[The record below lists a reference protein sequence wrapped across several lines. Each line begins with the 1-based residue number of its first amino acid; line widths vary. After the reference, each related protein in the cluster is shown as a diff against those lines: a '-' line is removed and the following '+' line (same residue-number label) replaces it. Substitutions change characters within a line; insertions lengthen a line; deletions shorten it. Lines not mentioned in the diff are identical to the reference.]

1 MSSKPQELQ
10 FLPVAEVA
18 LGRPLHH
25 DVWDVEARGV
35 DQFSGIDLVN
45 RQMQAHTVKAQIR
58 QECEKY
64 GLSVEE
70 STIPVE
76 GRGPLKGVFTQRRV
90 EEGRRFA
97 LQLACG
103 SPVRPR

>member
-10 FLPVAEVA
+10 FLPVAEV
-18 LGRPLHH
+18 LLHH
-25 DVWDVEARGV
+25 DVWDVEARRV

-45 RQMQAHTVKAQIR
+45 RQMQGHTVKAQIR
-58 QECEKY
+58 LECEKH

-76 GRGPLKGVFTQRRV
+76 RRGTLKGVFTQRKV

-97 LQLACG
+97 LQVACG
-103 SPVRPR
+103 SPVRAR

>member
-1 MSSKPQELQ
+1 M
-10 FLPVAEVA
+10 
-18 LGRPLHH
+18 
-25 DVWDVEARGV
+25 

-70 STIPVE
+70 SIIPVE
-76 GRGPLKGVFTQRRV
+76 RRGTLNGVFTQTKI

-97 LQLACG
+97 LQVACG
-103 SPVRPR
+103 SPVRAR